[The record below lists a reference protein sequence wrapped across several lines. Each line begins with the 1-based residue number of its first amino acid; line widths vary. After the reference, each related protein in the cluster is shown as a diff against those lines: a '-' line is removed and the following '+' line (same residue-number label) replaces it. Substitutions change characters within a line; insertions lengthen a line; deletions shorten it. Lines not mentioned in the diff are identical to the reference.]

1 MNFASLCL
9 AIAAALL
16 VQCDQPLVSHGW
28 SHDLDY
34 YIGRRMISSVMFEH
48 RVEELS
54 LLSKGRRLNFLIIG
68 ACDGTHDRLIASLLD
83 NETNGHWRAVLV
95 EAVPRTFDS
104 LLNNTKRASHR
115 LGYLN
120 VAADGSCDTPTKKI
134 SFINVKSS
142 GSLKGSL
149 PHWFTHEI
157 ATIDPNLTEGVSH
170 FLQNSQA
177 KSSRLRL
184 NEWGG
189 ANNSVALEDLEYVT
203 QDVQCITGSDLLL
216 NATRMLGGAHIHVV
230 KIDAEGRDYAISS
243 SMLQLLAVAREKT
256 QKKTLLPER
265 PLLIEVE
272 CKFMSNDQ
280 RTWLRKMAYSVG
292 YNSTLSNPRYA
303 RFTRNDC
310 IFFLDSWQR

>member
-1 MNFASLCL
+1 M
-9 AIAAALL
+9 
-16 VQCDQPLVSHGW
+16 
-28 SHDLDY
+28 
-34 YIGRRMISSVMFEH
+34 
-48 RVEELS
+48 
-54 LLSKGRRLNFLIIG
+54 
-68 ACDGTHDRLIASLLD
+68 
-83 NETNGHWRAVLV
+83 LV
-95 EAVPRTFDS
+95 EAVPRTFNS
-104 LLNNTKRASHR
+104 LLNNTKNARHR

-120 VAADGSCDTPTKKI
+120 VAVDGSCDTPTKKI

-142 GSLKGSL
+142 GSIKNSL

-170 FLQNSQA
+170 FLQNSHA

-203 QDVQCITGSDLLL
+203 QAVQCVTGSDLLL
-216 NATRMLGGAHIHVV
+216 NATRMLDGEPIHVV

-243 SMLQLLAVAREKT
+243 SIMQLMVAARGKT
-256 QKKTLLPER
+256 ENKVLPER

-280 RTWLRKMAYSVG
+280 RTSLQNLAYAVG
-292 YNSTLSNPRYA
+292 YNSTLSYPRYS

-310 IFFLDSWQR
+310 IFFLDSWQM